1 MKTTDIAFAATL
13 AAMLL
18 ASLAAVASLGLRTGP
33 AIDANTPV
41 FRLEPVVI
49 TGTKGLMRPQRRT
62 TSAVDTPAAPCP
74 PAGLPV

>member
-33 AIDANTPV
+33 AIDAGTPV

-49 TGTKGLMRPQRRT
+49 TGTKGAMRAPRRS
-62 TSAVDTPAAPCP
+62 TSAAGAPVAPCP
-74 PAGLPV
+74 PAGLSA